1 MMLLK
6 AYLVNKLQ
14 YIADKLRNRTFFGH
28 TKKISK
34 GFSKILQT
42 AIQRRNGY
50 SVTRRSGL
58 LKRRR
63 YSLGLSVSSRANA
76 LENEN

>member
-14 YIADKLRNRTFFGH
+14 YIADKLRNRTFPDIQ
-28 TKKISK
+28 KDIQRIL
-34 GFSKILQT
+34 KILQT

>member
-14 YIADKLRNRTFFGH
+14 YIADKLRSRTFSDIQ
-28 TKKISK
+28 KDIQRIL
-34 GFSKILQT
+34 KILQT

>member
-14 YIADKLRNRTFFGH
+14 YIADKLRNRTFSDIQ
-28 TKKISK
+28 KDIQRIL
-34 GFSKILQT
+34 KILQT
-42 AIQRRNGY
+42 AIQLRNGY

>member
-14 YIADKLRNRTFFGH
+14 YIADKLRNRTFLDIQ
-28 TKKISK
+28 KDIQRIL
-34 GFSKILQT
+34 KILQT

-58 LKRRR
+58 LTRRR

>member
-14 YIADKLRNRTFFGH
+14 YIADKLRNRTFLDIQ
-28 TKKISK
+28 KDIQRIL
-34 GFSKILQT
+34 KILQT

-76 LENEN
+76 RENEN

>member
-14 YIADKLRNRTFFGH
+14 YIADKLRNRTFLDIQ
-28 TKKISK
+28 KDIQRIL
-34 GFSKILQT
+34 KILQT
-42 AIQRRNGY
+42 AIQRRNSY

-76 LENEN
+76 LENED

>member
-14 YIADKLRNRTFFGH
+14 YIADKLKNRTFSDIQ
-28 TKKISK
+28 KDIQRIL
-34 GFSKILQT
+34 KILQT

>member
-14 YIADKLRNRTFFGH
+14 YIADKLRKRTFLDIQ
-28 TKKISK
+28 KDIQRIL
-34 GFSKILQT
+34 KILQT

>member
-14 YIADKLRNRTFFGH
+14 YIADKLRNRTFLDIQ
-28 TKKISK
+28 KDIQRIL
-34 GFSKILQT
+34 KILQT
-42 AIQRRNGY
+42 AIQRRNSY

-63 YSLGLSVSSRANA
+63 YSPGLSVSSRANA

>member
-14 YIADKLRNRTFFGH
+14 YKADKLRNRTFSDIQ
-28 TKKISK
+28 KDIQRIL
-34 GFSKILQT
+34 KILQT

>member
-14 YIADKLRNRTFFGH
+14 YIADKLRNRTFSDIQ
-28 TKKISK
+28 KDIQRIL
-34 GFSKILQT
+34 KILQT

-63 YSLGLSVSSRANA
+63 YSLGLSVSSRVNA

>member
-14 YIADKLRNRTFFGH
+14 YIADKLWNRTFSDIQ
-28 TKKISK
+28 KDIQRIL
-34 GFSKILQT
+34 KILQT
-42 AIQRRNGY
+42 AIQLRNGY

>member
-14 YIADKLRNRTFFGH
+14 YIADKLRNRTFSDIQ
-28 TKKISK
+28 KDIQRIL
-34 GFSKILQT
+34 KILQT

>member
-14 YIADKLRNRTFFGH
+14 YIADKLRNRTFSDIQ
-28 TKKISK
+28 KDIQRIL
-34 GFSKILQT
+34 KILQT

-63 YSLGLSVSSRANA
+63 NSLGLSVSSRANA

>member
-14 YIADKLRNRTFFGH
+14 YIADKLRNRTFSDIQ
-28 TKKISK
+28 KDIKRIL
-34 GFSKILQT
+34 KILQT

>member
-14 YIADKLRNRTFFGH
+14 YIADKLRNRTFSDIQ
-28 TKKISK
+28 KDIQRIL
-34 GFSKILQT
+34 KILQT

-63 YSLGLSVSSRANA
+63 YSLGLSVSSHANA

>member
-14 YIADKLRNRTFFGH
+14 YIADKLRNRTFSDIQ
-28 TKKISK
+28 KDIQRIL
-34 GFSKILQT
+34 KILQS

>member
-14 YIADKLRNRTFFGH
+14 YIADKLRNRKFLDIQ
-28 TKKISK
+28 KDIQRIL
-34 GFSKILQT
+34 KILQT

>member
-14 YIADKLRNRTFFGH
+14 YIADKLRNRTFLDIQ
-28 TKKISK
+28 KDIQRIL
-34 GFSKILQT
+34 KILQT

-76 LENEN
+76 LGNEN

>member
-14 YIADKLRNRTFFGH
+14 YIADKLKNRTFSDIQ
-28 TKKISK
+28 KDIQRIL
-34 GFSKILQT
+34 KILQA
-42 AIQRRNGY
+42 AIQLRNGY

>member
-14 YIADKLRNRTFFGH
+14 YIADKLRNRTFLDIQ
-28 TKKISK
+28 KDIQRIL
-34 GFSKILQT
+34 KILQT

-50 SVTRRSGL
+50 SVMRRSGL

>member
-14 YIADKLRNRTFFGH
+14 YIADKLRNRTFSDIQ
-28 TKKISK
+28 KDIQKIL
-34 GFSKILQT
+34 KILQT
-42 AIQRRNGY
+42 AIQLRNGY

>member
-14 YIADKLRNRTFFGH
+14 YIADKLRNRTFLD
-28 TKKISK
+28 IQK
-34 GFSKILQT
+34 GIQRILKILQT

>member
-14 YIADKLRNRTFFGH
+14 YIADKLRNRTFLDIQ
-28 TKKISK
+28 KDIQRIL
-34 GFSKILQT
+34 KILQT

-76 LENEN
+76 LENED

>member
-14 YIADKLRNRTFFGH
+14 YIADKLKNRTFSDIQ
-28 TKKISK
+28 KDIQRIL
-34 GFSKILQT
+34 KILQT
-42 AIQRRNGY
+42 AIQLRNGY

>member
-14 YIADKLRNRTFFGH
+14 YIADKLRNRTFFDIQKDIQRILK
-28 TKKISK
+28 T
-34 GFSKILQT
+34 LQT

>member
-14 YIADKLRNRTFFGH
+14 YIADKLRNRTFLDIQ
-28 TKKISK
+28 KDIQRIL
-34 GFSKILQT
+34 KILQT
-42 AIQRRNGY
+42 AIQLRNGY

>member
-14 YIADKLRNRTFFGH
+14 YIADKLRNRTFSDIQ
-28 TKKISK
+28 KDIQRIL
-34 GFSKILQT
+34 KILQT

-50 SVTRRSGL
+50 SV

>member
-14 YIADKLRNRTFFGH
+14 YIADKLRNRTFSDIQKDIQRILK
-28 TKKISK
+28 T
-34 GFSKILQT
+34 LQT

>member
-14 YIADKLRNRTFFGH
+14 YIADKLRNRTFSDIQ
-28 TKKISK
+28 KDIQRIL
-34 GFSKILQT
+34 KILQT

-63 YSLGLSVSSRANA
+63 YSLRLSVSSRANA

>member
-6 AYLVNKLQ
+6 AYLVNKLK
-14 YIADKLRNRTFFGH
+14 YIADKLRNRTFSDIQ
-28 TKKISK
+28 KDIQRIL
-34 GFSKILQT
+34 KILQT

>member
-14 YIADKLRNRTFFGH
+14 YIADKLRNRTFSDIQ
-28 TKKISK
+28 KDIQRIL
-34 GFSKILQT
+34 KILQT

-50 SVTRRSGL
+50 SVMRRSGL

>member
-14 YIADKLRNRTFFGH
+14 YIADKLRNRTFLDIQ
-28 TKKISK
+28 KDIQRIL
-34 GFSKILQT
+34 KILQT
-42 AIQRRNGY
+42 TIQLRNGY

>member
-14 YIADKLRNRTFFGH
+14 YIADKLRNRTFSDIQ
-28 TKKISK
+28 KDIQRIL
-34 GFSKILQT
+34 KILQT

-63 YSLGLSVSSRANA
+63 YSLELSVSSRANA

>member
-14 YIADKLRNRTFFGH
+14 YIADKLRNRTFLDIQ
-28 TKKISK
+28 KDIQRIL
-34 GFSKILQT
+34 KILQT

-63 YSLGLSVSSRANA
+63 YALGLSVSSRANA

>member
-14 YIADKLRNRTFFGH
+14 YIADKLRNRTFSDIQ
-28 TKKISK
+28 KDIQRIL
-34 GFSKILQT
+34 KILQT

-76 LENEN
+76 LENED